1 MAYVVLH
8 FSLAFGEEA
17 RQRLGQSRAAGLL
30 VGFLISLY
38 VCAGV
43 ARAFQTD
50 ATVAPNG
57 DGQFKSIQD
66 AINAAPQTTSSKK
79 PWVIRV
85 KPGIYRE
92 NIYVQR
98 EKRFV
103 RLVGDDPEKT
113 YATGEMWI
121 ETPNQL
127 HAVSRNARSPISRT
141 T

>member
-1 MAYVVLH
+1 MRTR
-8 FSLAFGEEA
+8 FSIFCLLTLLLSLFSVTRALAA
-17 RQRLGQSRAAGLL
+17 
-30 VGFLISLY
+30 
-38 VCAGV
+38 
-43 ARAFQTD
+43 D

-57 DGQFKSIQD
+57 DGQFKSVQD

-113 YATGEMWI
+113 ILTYNLNANILGQDGKPIGTFR
-121 ETPNQL
+121 TP
-127 HAVSRNARSPISRT
+127 S
-141 T
+141 